1 MKPIQIEIHGVT
13 SKSSEE
19 ICAALLDTERWSDF
33 GGYSILPGIKHA
45 HFEIR
50 TPEVLGSRIIV
61 QNTDG
66 SAHIEEIVEWDP
78 AKKVILKFQAFTPP
92 LKNIAS
98 HFIETWEFER
108 INTETHTKRSMSMYP
123 NHLFGWLILLPIS
136 RLMKKAFEQNAKQ
149 FS

>member
-13 SKSSEE
+13 SRSSEE
-19 ICAALLDTERWSDF
+19 ICNTLLDTERWSDF

-50 TPEVLGSRIIV
+50 TPEVVGSKINV

-66 SAHIEEIVEWDP
+66 SAHVEEIVEWDP
-78 AKKVILKFQAFTPP
+78 AKKVVLKFQAFTPP

-108 INTETHTKRSMSMYP
+108 VNDETHMKRNMSMYP
-123 NHLFGWLILLPIS
+123 YNLFGWLILLPIS
-136 RLMKKAFEQNAKQ
+136 SLMKKAFEQNARQ

>member
-13 SKSSEE
+13 SRSSEE
-19 ICAALLDTERWSDF
+19 VCNALLDTERWVEF
-33 GGYSILPGIKHA
+33 EGYSILPGIKHA

-50 TPEVLGSRIIV
+50 TPEVVGSKINV

-66 SAHIEEIVEWDP
+66 SAHVEEIMEWDP
-78 AKKVILKFQAFTPP
+78 AKKVVLKFQAFTPP
-92 LKNIAS
+92 LKSIAS

-108 INTETHTKRSMSMYP
+108 VNAETHTKRSMSMYP
-123 NHLFGWLILLPIS
+123 YNLFGWLILLPIS
-136 RLMKKAFEQNAKQ
+136 RLMKKAFEQSARQ